1 MGIYQ
6 FEGKK
11 PSIGKGTF
19 VHPEATI
26 IGDVT
31 IGEGSYIGPGARIRG
46 DWGAVVIGAGSNI
59 QENCVIHVFPGET
72 ALLGPRSHIGHGAI
86 LHTATLG
93 EHVLVGMG
101 AIIMDWAA
109 IGDGCCIGAGAV
121 VTERTTIPA
130 NKLVLGIPAK
140 VVSEIS
146 DAMRQSL
153 AAATEFYLAL
163 PPRCYRDLV
172 QVTLEDCRVD

>member
-26 IGDVT
+26 IGDVI
-31 IGEGSYIGPGARIRG
+31 IGEGSYIGSGARIRG
-46 DWGAVVIGAGSNI
+46 DWGAVVIGSGSNI
-59 QENCVIHVFPGET
+59 QENCVIHVYPGET
-72 ALLGPRSHIGHGAI
+72 ALLGSRSHIGHGAI
-86 LHTATLG
+86 LHTVTLG

-101 AIIMDWAA
+101 AIIMDWVT
-109 IGDGCCIGAGAV
+109 IGDGCCIGTGAL
-121 VTERTTIPA
+121 VTEKTTIHP
-130 NKLVLGIPAK
+130 NMLVLGVPAK

-146 DAMRQSL
+146 ESMRQSL
-153 AAATEFYLAL
+153 NAATDFYLAL
-163 PPRCYRDLV
+163 PPRYHRSLV
-172 QVTLEDCRVD
+172 QVTLEECQID

>member
-1 MGIYQ
+1 MSIYQ

-31 IGEGSYIGPGARIRG
+31 IGEGCYIGPGARIRG
-46 DWGAVVIGAGSNI
+46 DWGAVVIGSGSNI
-59 QENCVIHVFPGET
+59 QENCVIHVYPGET
-72 ALLGPRSHIGHGAI
+72 ALLGSRSHIGHGAI

-101 AIIMDWAA
+101 AIIMDWAS
-109 IGDGCCIGAGAV
+109 IGDGCCIGAGALI
-121 VTERTTIPA
+121 TEKTIIPP
-130 NKLVLGIPAK
+130 NKLVLGVPAK

-146 DAMRQSL
+146 DTMRQSL
-153 AAATEFYLAL
+153 NAATGFYLAL
-163 PPRCYRDLV
+163 PPRCHRSLK
-172 QVTLEDCRVD
+172 QVTLEECQID